1 VSRLASTPSP
11 SPGKRPKCV
20 TLFALAV
27 LYLGV
32 VNLARGWL
40 ASFGLRFERTLP
52 LTLPLPYLA
61 AGGLTWGI
69 AFAMIAFGLW
79 RLWPWARS
87 LALGAIIL
95 YQGHIWINHLL
106 FDVSTYSRQV
116 WLFQSGVSAVWIAV
130 VWGFLALPGIR
141 QLYRSR

>member
-1 VSRLASTPSP
+1 MAASTPSP
-11 SPGKRPKCV
+11 LARKRPRCV

-40 ASFGLRFERTLP
+40 ASFGLGFERTLP
-52 LTLPLPYLA
+52 LSLPLPYLA
-61 AGGLTWGI
+61 ACGLIWGI
-69 AFAMIAFGLW
+69 AFTATAFGLW
-79 RLWPWARS
+79 KLRPWSRA
-87 LALGAIIL
+87 LTLGATLL

-116 WLFQSGVSAVWIAV
+116 WPFHIAVSILWIAG
-130 VWGFLALPGIR
+130 VWGFLSLRNIR
-141 QLYRSR
+141 RPYQPA

>member
-1 VSRLASTPSP
+1 MSRLALPPSP
-11 SPGKRPKCV
+11 SPRKRPRGV

-40 ASFGLRFERTLP
+40 ASFGLGFERTLP
-52 LTLPLPYLA
+52 LSLPLPYLA
-61 AGGLTWGI
+61 ACGLIWGI
-69 AFAMIAFGLW
+69 AFAVIAFGLW

-87 LALGAIIL
+87 LALGAILL
-95 YQGHIWINHLL
+95 YQGHIWANHLL

-116 WLFQSGVSAVWIAV
+116 WPFHIAVSILWIAG
-130 VWGFLALPGIR
+130 VWGFLSLRNIR
-141 QLYRSR
+141 RPYQPA